1 MSFKTTTPRAIKAPG
16 TQSRASTP
24 KVRTIAIE
32 ENVYDKD
39 TGEYYGT
46 YIRTPYLPEPEPVSQ
61 HKATCLKNFWYIAE
75 DGSPLPMES
84 FPSTLAHTGKVIE
97 LFPQQT
103 PEPKGNKSTAG
114 RPPQV
119 IANPLSTALATLKL
133 EERPT
138 PWLDDIVFGA
148 INTGPGL
155 VNGKHSVSL
164 ADVKRVLRLPAISVA
179 GAASVLL
186 NHQRQ
191 PMSTRQLQR
200 VIEAARTAL
209 GGIALHLERQPN
221 ILRSIDIAIDFDEFW
236 KSRDGQPKPA
246 TTKEHPMK
254 HRALEMIRANAA
266 TKTIAKLLG
275 ISKNTV
281 KSWTKEAGI
290 GVVVEGSRTSD

>member
-1 MSFKTTTPRAIKAPG
+1 MSFKTITPTVIKAPS
-16 TQSRASTP
+16 TQSRVSTP
-24 KVRTIAIE
+24 KVRTIVIE
-32 ENVYDKD
+32 DNVYDKD

-46 YIRTPYLPEPEPVSQ
+46 YIRTPYSPEPELVSQ
-61 HKATCLKNFWYIAE
+61 HKATWLENSWYIAE
-75 DGSPLPMES
+75 DGSPLPVES
-84 FPSTLAHTGKVIE
+84 VSSSLVHAGTVIE

-103 PEPKGNKSTAG
+103 TQPKERKTKAG
-114 RPPQV
+114 RPSQV
-119 IANPLSTALATLKL
+119 IANPLSTALVTLKL

-148 INTGPGL
+148 IYTGPGL

-164 ADVKRVLRLPAISVA
+164 ADVKRVLRLPSISVA

-186 NHQRQ
+186 NHDRE

-209 GGIALHLERQPN
+209 GGIALHLERQPD

-236 KSRDGQPKPA
+236 KSRDDQPKPA
-246 TTKEHPMK
+246 IPREHPMK
-254 HRALEMIRANAA
+254 RRALEMIRAEAA

-281 KSWTKEAGI
+281 KSWTEEAGI
-290 GVVVEGSRTSD
+290 GLVVEGSMTSD